1 MSKRFRSAFTL
12 IELLVVIAII
22 AILISILL
30 PALGAARE
38 EGGRAKCLANLK
50 GIGSL
55 GQILANEDPEN
66 RLQTPHEGEF
76 RRTSRSAGALG
87 GLIWDIETV
96 GDKWMGAGD
105 HEWGGANGQDSDF
118 AQSAPNSTNKG
129 AIGRPYN
136 RAQFGFGYTEKEDFD
151 LFRCGGEEGMFD
163 QAASTPPPAP
173 MYAESVFNATGNS
186 YMGDYYWFKVHAAQW
201 EPNVYMRFGAF
212 RRPANLFGDTGKVLL
227 FWESRFM
234 QAMTNTLEIQA
245 AGLNTINAGT
255 SPMNI
260 PGSHGRIGK
269 FNAVFADGHAST
281 VSCRKTG
288 DMYAPTYAPTALAA
302 EWWRLKWRSKD
313 WQYDNF
319 PAEMVRR
326 PWVSPWTGPGR
337 RIQDF

>member
-1 MSKRFRSAFTL
+1 MSKRLRNAFTL

-55 GQILANEDPEN
+55 GQMLANEDEEN
-66 RLQTPHEGEF
+66 RMQTPHEF
-76 RRTSRSAGALG
+76 VVRKTPQSAGPLG
-87 GLIWDIETV
+87 GTIWNTVTV
-96 GDKWMGAGD
+96 GDEWMGAGD
-105 HEWGGANGQDSDF
+105 HEWGGANGSDSDF
-118 AQSAPNSTNKG
+118 SESLPNQINKG
-129 AIGRPYN
+129 AVGRPYN
-136 RAQFGFGYTEKEDFD
+136 RMQLGFGYTSRDDFD
-151 LFRCGGEEGMFD
+151 LFRCSGEEGMFA
-163 QAASTPPPAP
+163 QAESTPPPDP
-173 MYAESVFNATGNS
+173 SYSESMFGATGNS
-186 YMGDYYWFKVHAAQW
+186 YMGDYYWFKVHAPQW

-212 RRPANLFGDTGKVLL
+212 RRPANMFGDTGKVLL
-227 FWESRFM
+227 FWESRWM
-234 QAMTNTLEIQA
+234 QAMTNTVEIQS

-269 FNAVFADGHAST
+269 FNVVFADGHAST
-281 VSCRKTG
+281 VSCRKEG
-288 DMYAPTYAPTALAA
+288 DMYAPNYQPNALAA
-302 EWWRLKWRSKD
+302 EWWRLKWRSRD

-326 PWVSPWTGPGR
+326 PWVAPWTGPGR